1 MIESKCI
8 LLSISFLVI
17 FNGLQAMEPA
27 PLRELPLQLKI
38 VLVEL
43 KKNYSFMQTSATDC
57 RKYGYNG
64 IKVPVFNGRQ
74 GELKNIGYIIAESQP
89 AMFWG
94 LLVQTSS
101 IPLKRFFLEENNL
114 TYKAEIKER
123 KTDTKIHS
131 SYLVSDGTKNTM
143 AHELAILWEDG
154 IPQGYG
160 RTVFIYT
167 SVPLITKLY
176 ITLIRLAEVQQ
187 NDNQIDLDQN
197 KVEVKL

>member
-1 MIESKCI
+1 MIGSKCI

-17 FNGLQAMEPA
+17 FNELQGMEPA
-27 PLRELPLQLKI
+27 PRRELPVQIKTVLRSLQ
-38 VLVEL
+38 ER
-43 KKNYSFMQTSATDC
+43 NPFMQTTAADC

-94 LLVQTSS
+94 LLIQTSS

-160 RTVFIYT
+160 RTVFIST
-167 SVPLITKLY
+167 GVPLVTKLY
-176 ITLIRLAEVQQ
+176 ITLIRLAEIQQ
-187 NDNQIDLDQN
+187 NDNQIDLDKN
-197 KVEVKL
+197 KVEVNK